1 MKERTEQSKRFAGDR
16 KGFVLPAIVFGLML
30 MSTMAVLVMMTAGD
44 EQLSSRA
51 MREAGAAFYAAE
63 AGLQQTYSQWDTYQ
77 AKVDSLEPGDSLDLG
92 WQDLAGGS
100 RYRAVI
106 MQWDNEGGAQT
117 LYGITV
123 RGRGPGQVTGHKR
136 LSLTIT
142 VGSGGPGEDYRLGA
156 CCEAAVTVRGHVQ
169 LQDDTGLDGHD
180 ANPPGWGDACTNALH
195 DKPGVMMQDTTLFEM
210 VDASWMDGVP
220 PLAQNA
226 DMSDATWDSLGDLA
240 WADLESMADKTFH
253 DGRFS
258 PNPSTKVVDGETV
271 CNTDDPNNLG
281 SPDPSHPCFNYFPI
295 VSISDDVTFDN
306 GYAQGIFVLRWD
318 EPTQQGS
325 EFDLE
330 MNLTVNGV
338 ILGKGCVEP
347 EEDSRFYGAIFV
359 DANYRNLSLCNS
371 DKDYDMNDGDATVRY
386 STCAV
391 DRAILGSG
399 LDEWAEPE
407 VAGAGGGAEMLISRT
422 FSELFQ

>member
-142 VGSGGPGEDYRLGA
+142 VGDHGGVGRAGRRLQA
-156 CCEAAVTVRGHVQ
+156 R
-169 LQDDTGLDGHD
+169 
-180 ANPPGWGDACTNALH
+180 
-195 DKPGVMMQDTTLFEM
+195 
-210 VDASWMDGVP
+210 
-220 PLAQNA
+220 
-226 DMSDATWDSLGDLA
+226 
-240 WADLESMADKTFH
+240 
-253 DGRFS
+253 R
-258 PNPSTKVVDGETV
+258 
-271 CNTDDPNNLG
+271 
-281 SPDPSHPCFNYFPI
+281 
-295 VSISDDVTFDN
+295 
-306 GYAQGIFVLRWD
+306 VLR
-318 EPTQQGS
+318 
-325 EFDLE
+325 
-330 MNLTVNGV
+330 
-338 ILGKGCVEP
+338 
-347 EEDSRFYGAIFV
+347 
-359 DANYRNLSLCNS
+359 
-371 DKDYDMNDGDATVRY
+371 
-386 STCAV
+386 
-391 DRAILGSG
+391 GSG
-399 LDEWAEPE
+399 DGAWPRAAAGRYRTGWPRREP
-407 VAGAGGGAEMLISRT
+407 AGLG
-422 FSELFQ
+422 